1 MLNFVVINGGRGAAT
16 LIPALLSHEAIH
28 VTSLVNAY
36 DDGKSTG
43 QIRRFFGMLGPSD
56 LRKVQ
61 ELMLSP
67 DDPDFAANQALF
79 RYRYPVGVDRAAVLA
94 EMREFADGQR
104 PDIAGAVIM
113 ARHVRSALQAFVGE
127 FLDGLAIIEKINP
140 EKLSFD
146 DCAVM
151 NCIYAGAFLHFRRNI
166 ERATVFISRIFG
178 LRGTVL
184 PNSIEAKTLVA
195 LREDGQ
201 MLYSEAEIVEL
212 RSNARIERIYLLD
225 NPLDRERFERLTTA
239 EKRAYLEQHHC
250 FVGTTDGVRSAL
262 QQADVVV
269 YSAGTQHSSLY
280 PTYLTVGLAQAIA
293 DNRTALKVFV
303 TNIGADYETPSYRA
317 SDYILGAH
325 RYLNLA
331 DERSYAMAELFDLVL
346 ISTGRRKA
354 DETYVDFDEASF
366 AEVPV
371 DLVLDDF
378 ESANAPGRHDGDKLV
393 ATVLGRF
400 QQANPGFAR

>member
-1 MLNFVVINGGRGAAT
+1 MLNLVVINGGRGAAT
-16 LIPALLSHEAIH
+16 LIPALLADPTIQ
-28 VTSLVNAY
+28 VTSIVNAY

-43 QIRRFFGMLGPSD
+43 EIRRFFGMLGPSD

-61 ELMLSP
+61 ELMLP
-67 DDPDFAANQALF
+67 QDEPDFAANRELF
-79 RYRYPVGVDRAAVLA
+79 RHRYALDCDRDAVLR
-94 EMREFADGQR
+94 ELREFAEGSRADLAGQTISA
-104 PDIAGAVIM
+104 PD
-113 ARHVRSALQAFVGE
+113 VRKALQIFVGR
-127 FLDGLAIIEKINP
+127 FVDGLAIIEKVSAD
-140 EKLSFD
+140 KFSFA
-146 DCAVM
+146 DCAIM

-166 ERATVFISRIFG
+166 ESATRFISRLFK

-184 PNSIEAKTLVA
+184 PNSIEAKHLVA

-201 MLYSEAEIVEL
+201 MLYCEAEIVEL

-225 NPLDRERFERLTTA
+225 NPLDRDRFERLTTA

-293 DNRTALKVFV
+293 DNRAALKVFV

-317 SDYILGAH
+317 SDYIQGAH

-331 DERSYAMAELFDLVL
+331 DERRYAMPELFDLVL

-366 AEVPV
+366 AEMPV

-378 ESANAPGRHDGDKLV
+378 ESATAPGRHDGDKLV
-393 ATVLGRF
+393 ATVLKRF